1 MNCPGLLS
9 LAISFALKVN
19 VFILLL
25 SFFSSAI
32 LCSVG
37 ILRDILSGFYK
48 FLRYSGILFLGF
60 VWIFPIENY
69 VEKLFNFFL
78 LSSYCSLQNMTDA
91 LRHFIETYYIH
102 PITYDTGYN
111 PVNTVTWALV
121 LVLCVFLTLKL
132 LKKLDVKID
141 HRFIAA
147 VSPYIIGGAS
157 LRVMEDAEL
166 FAPPLSYLLI
176 TPLISFLIF
185 FCCLAILIL
194 SVRLSRIRNYDYTRV
209 FGLTGVLWSIAN
221 LTILLVK
228 ETVILP
234 WVLFAV
240 VGIAGVLVSVIYA
253 IAAKFGIHFLLD
265 KLNVAVL
272 AAHLLDASSSY
283 IGIDM
288 LGYSGK
294 HVIEGFIVKYTGT
307 AAGMFPLKLG
317 VLVPILYVLDTQ
329 FTGDEEI
336 ELKNL
341 VLLTLIVIGL
351 APAVR
356 NTLRMFLG
364 V

>member
-1 MNCPGLLS
+1 
-9 LAISFALKVN
+9 
-19 VFILLL
+19 
-25 SFFSSAI
+25 
-32 LCSVG
+32 
-37 ILRDILSGFYK
+37 
-48 FLRYSGILFLGF
+48 
-60 VWIFPIENY
+60 
-69 VEKLFNFFL
+69 
-78 LSSYCSLQNMTDA
+78 MTDA
-91 LRHFIETYYIH
+91 LRRFIETYYIY
-102 PITYDTGYN
+102 PITHDTGYN
-111 PVNTVTWALV
+111 PVNTITWALL

-147 VSPYIIGGAS
+147 VSPYIIVGAS
-157 LRVMEDAEL
+157 LRVIEDAEL
-166 FAPPLSYLLI
+166 VSPPLSYLLI
-176 TPLISFLIF
+176 TPLIYFLMF

-209 FGLTGVLWSIAN
+209 FGLIGVLWSIVN

-234 WVLFAV
+234 WVLFV
-240 VGIAGVLVSVIYA
+240 VIGIAGVLVSVIYA
-253 IAAKFGIHFLLD
+253 IAAECDIKFLTE

-272 AAHLLDASSSY
+272 AAHLLDASSSF

-288 LGYSGK
+288 LGYTGK
-294 HVIEGFIVKYTGT
+294 HVIEGLIVKYTGT

-317 VLVPILYVLDTQ
+317 VLVPLLYVLDTQ
-329 FTGDEEI
+329 FTKDDL

-356 NTLRMFLG
+356 NTVRMMLG